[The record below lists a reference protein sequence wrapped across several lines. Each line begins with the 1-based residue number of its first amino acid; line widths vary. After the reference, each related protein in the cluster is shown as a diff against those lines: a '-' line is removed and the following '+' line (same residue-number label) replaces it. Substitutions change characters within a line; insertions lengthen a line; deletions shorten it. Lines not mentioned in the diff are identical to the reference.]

1 MVDIINN
8 NNNIKWTFIVLNT
21 DNLQGT
27 LTL

>member
-1 MVDIINN
+1 MVHIINN

-21 DNLQGT
+21 ENLQAT